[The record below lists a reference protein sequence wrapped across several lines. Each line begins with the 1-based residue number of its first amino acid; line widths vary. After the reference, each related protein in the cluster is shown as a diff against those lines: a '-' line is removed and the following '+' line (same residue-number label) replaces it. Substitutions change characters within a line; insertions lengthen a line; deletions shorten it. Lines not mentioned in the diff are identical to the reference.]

1 MFRSLFLRKMIFLVL
16 VALCASALL
25 SATLFNYAANE
36 VSRDNSQEMVIDQ
49 ARAMASVLSEHVEK
63 SDAKDY
69 QERVASLKNATVAF
83 TDYNV
88 LNAYFELYEMNETP
102 IEFTRAGTMDELN
115 MMSII
120 DSYARENM
128 LTNSDNK
135 NLMGSPTLSDKNA
148 TLTIVQVPVYTNDTL
163 TAYLIVAKEISN
175 QSAFDSGFSSVLLL
189 STLLVSMFMLIP
201 VYFASKRL
209 ISPLNRVTDVANA
222 LGRGDFSVRANDKTK
237 GEIGELA
244 ASVNELAEKLSRSIT
259 SVTTERNRLK
269 EIFDIISE
277 GIVSVNKDL
286 QPDYSNNAI
295 ATLFEKVPRKNLFT
309 EKLQLIPFE
318 EVWEDFDNCLKTGE
332 TYERTIE
339 AKDCAY
345 SSTIVPILDNE
356 KVIIGATGF
365 FRDISEQER
374 LEQTRRDYV
383 ANVSHEL
390 RTPLTAMRGLVE
402 PLADGMV
409 KKEEDRQRYYGIILH
424 ETMRLSRLIDDMLE
438 LSRLQARTLAFKT
451 FPFDLN
457 KLLSEFETKFKPVME
472 DAELDFHVEYKTGTL
487 PTVMGNPD
495 RVEQIIVILLDN
507 AKKYTPPGGSITI
520 STEYSDETDQVLVS
534 VSDTGQGIHEYD
546 IDHIFDRFYKADRAR
561 GKKGTGLGLAIA
573 KELLSYMGETI
584 TVQSEY
590 GEGTTF
596 TFTLKRVT
604 GSVWY

>member
-1 MFRSLFLRKMIFLVL
+1 MFRSVFLRKMVALVL

-25 SATLFNYAANE
+25 SAFFFSLAANASYRSQTE
-36 VSRDNSQEMVIDQ
+36 DEMIEKASSLSTFLSSYLDEHSLGKDNNIPTLLNAIESYTDPSILG
-49 ARAMASVLSEHVEK
+49 ASFILYDAQGK
-63 SDAKDY
+63 QLKTGNITTYSDAELISTLDDY
-69 QERVASLKNATVAF
+69 ATTYMLTKNA
-83 TDYNV
+83 N
-88 LNAYFELYEMNETP
+88 LNLFSRVPSSVKKTT
-102 IEFTRAGTMDELN
+102 IF
-115 MMSII
+115 
-120 DSYARENM
+120 
-128 LTNSDNK
+128 
-135 NLMGSPTLSDKNA
+135 
-148 TLTIVQVPVYTNDTL
+148 IVQIPVMSDDAPI
-163 TAYLIVAKEISN
+163 AYLILGNEFPQ
-175 QSAFDSGFSSVLLL
+175 QSETVKSFSDVLLL
-189 STLLVSMFMLIP
+189 STFVVAFFMIIP

-209 ISPLNRVTDVANA
+209 MRPLNKVADVATA
-222 LGRGDFSVRANDKTK
+222 LGQGDFTKRADASTR
-237 GEIGELA
+237 GEIGDLA
-244 ASVNELAEKLSRSIT
+244 ASINELAERLSKSIT
-259 SVTTERNRLK
+259 SVTNERNRLK

-277 GIVSVNKDL
+277 GIVSVDKNL

-318 EVWEDFDNCLKTGE
+318 EVWEDFENCIKTGE
-332 TYERTIE
+332 TLERTIE

-345 SSTIVPILDNE
+345 LSTIVPTRDSD
-356 KVIIGATGF
+356 KMIIGATGF

-457 KLLSEFETKFKPVME
+457 KLLSEFETKFAPVME
-472 DAELDFHVEYKTGTL
+472 EAQLDFSVEYKTGPL

-507 AKKYTPPGGSITI
+507 AKKYTPPGGSIII
-520 STEYSDETDQVLVS
+520 STEYNDETDQVLVS

-604 GSVWY
+604 GTVWY

>member
-1 MFRSLFLRKMIFLVL
+1 MFRSLFLRKMVFLVL

-25 SATLFNYAANE
+25 SAALFNYAAGE
-36 VSRDNSQEMVIDQ
+36 VSKDNTEEIMIDK
-49 ARAMASVLSEHVEK
+49 ARSMASFL
-63 SDAKDY
+63 
-69 QERVASLKNATVAF
+69 
-83 TDYNV
+83 
-88 LNAYFELYEMNETP
+88 
-102 IEFTRAGTMDELN
+102 G
-115 MMSII
+115 
-120 DSYARENM
+120 SYADQDKTLSDSEITGKLKSISAGYASRDVLGSFFLLYDANGSLISSSNPQTSEDLRLLSAIDIFCTSNM

-135 NLMGSPTLSDKNA
+135 NLRGELDNDGSNVIMIQFP
-148 TLTIVQVPVYTNDTL
+148 VQTENKL
-163 TAYLIVAKEISN
+163 CGYLIIGDRIS
-175 QSAFDSGFSSVLLL
+175 SSPAAVTGFSQVLIL
-189 STLLVSMFMLIP
+189 STLVVSLFMLIP

-209 ISPLNRVTDVANA
+209 IRPLNRVTDVANA
-222 LGRGDFSVRANDKTK
+222 LGRGDFSIRANDKTK
-237 GEIGELA
+237 GEIGDLA
-244 ASVNELAEKLSRSIT
+244 ASVNELAEKLSKSIT

-318 EVWEDFDNCLKTGE
+318 EVWEDFENCIKTGE

-345 SSTIVPILDNE
+345 SSTIVPIKDNE
-356 KVIIGATGF
+356 KTIIGATGF

-472 DAELDFHVEYKTGTL
+472 DAELNFSVEYKTGPL

-507 AKKYTPPGGSITI
+507 AKKYTPAGGSITI

-534 VSDTGQGIHEYD
+534 VADTGQGIHEYD

>member
-1 MFRSLFLRKMIFLVL
+1 MFRSVFLRKMVTLVL
-16 VALCASALL
+16 VALCLSALL
-25 SATLFNYAANE
+25 SAFLFTLAANASYRVTTE
-36 VSRDNSQEMVIDQ
+36 NEMIDKATSLSSFLSSYLEKNSPSRNKDIDTLLV
-49 ARAMASVLSEHVEK
+49 ATESYGDRSVLG
-63 SDAKDY
+63 
-69 QERVASLKNATVAF
+69 
-83 TDYNV
+83 
-88 LNAYFELYEMNETP
+88 AYFLLYDAEGKQLKTANINTYEDASMISSLDTYATSYMLTKNTNLNLFSRIPNSTRKTSTFVVQIPICVEDTP
-102 IEFTRAGTMDELN
+102 IAFLILGNELPQK
-115 MMSII
+115 S
-120 DSYARENM
+120 E
-128 LTNSDNK
+128 
-135 NLMGSPTLSDKNA
+135 
-148 TLTIVQVPVYTNDTL
+148 IVND
-163 TAYLIVAKEISN
+163 
-175 QSAFDSGFSSVLLL
+175 FRDVLLL
-189 STLLVSMFMLIP
+189 STLVVAFLMTIP

-209 ISPLNRVTDVANA
+209 MRPLNKVADVAIA
-222 LGRGDFSVRANDKTK
+222 LGQGDFTKRADDSTR
-237 GEIGELA
+237 GEIGDLA
-244 ASVNELAEKLSRSIT
+244 ASINELAEKLSKSIT
-259 SVTTERNRLK
+259 SVTNERNRLK

-277 GIVSVNKDL
+277 GIVSVDMNL

-295 ATLFEKVPRKNLFT
+295 ATLFEKVPRRNLFT

-318 EVWEDFDNCLKTGE
+318 EVWEDFENCIKTGE
-332 TYERTIE
+332 TLERTIE

-345 SSTIVPILDNE
+345 LSTIVPTLDSD
-356 KVIIGATGF
+356 KMIIGATGF

-457 KLLSEFETKFKPVME
+457 KLLSEFETKFAPVME
-472 DAELDFHVEYKTGTL
+472 EAELDFSVEYKTGPL

-507 AKKYTPPGGSITI
+507 AKKYTPAGGSITI
-520 STEYSDETDQVLVS
+520 STEYNDETDQVLVS
-534 VSDTGQGIHEYD
+534 VIDTGQGIHEYD

-604 GSVWY
+604 GTVWY